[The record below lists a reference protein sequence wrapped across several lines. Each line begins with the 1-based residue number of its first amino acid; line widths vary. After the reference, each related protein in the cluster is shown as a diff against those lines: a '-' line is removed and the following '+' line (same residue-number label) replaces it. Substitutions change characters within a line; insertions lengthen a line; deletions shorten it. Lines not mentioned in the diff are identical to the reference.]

1 MHIDVPSLYEK
12 VKLIFY
18 KFLKVFPNAMYTYIH
33 MHVLV
38 KSILLK
44 VFE

>member
-12 VKLIFY
+12 FKLIFY
-18 KFLKVFPNAMYTYIH
+18 KFLNVPNAMYTYIH

-38 KSILLK
+38 KSIILK